1 MRTIVDSNA
10 ALPDAP
16 VANIAAVS
24 EADAQ
29 DNKPPASPKTDTSVR
44 TLSPARLTV
53 GGKFRNFASESF
65 SPQALLAD
73 AGAAGL
79 TMASPPSAYPREWR
93 QGAGSFG
100 RNFGDYAVSW
110 TAAQGG
116 KFVAASVLHE
126 DPRYYPSQRK
136 NWLHRGAHAI
146 GFAIVDRSDS
156 GHARLAVS
164 NFAGAFS
171 GAFVGNAYLPDPYA
185 NRSHALARSGL
196 GLAGFA
202 SNNLVE
208 EFRPE
213 IRKVAH
219 AFHLPWFG
227 N

>member
-1 MRTIVDSNA
+1 
-10 ALPDAP
+10 
-16 VANIAAVS
+16 
-24 EADAQ
+24 
-29 DNKPPASPKTDTSVR
+29 
-44 TLSPARLTV
+44 
-53 GGKFRNFASESF
+53 
-65 SPQALLAD
+65 
-73 AGAAGL
+73 
-79 TMASPPSAYPREWR
+79 MASPPSAYPREWR
-93 QGAGSFG
+93 QGAGAFG

-136 NWLHRGAHAI
+136 NWLQRGAHAI
-146 GFAIVDRSDS
+146 GFVIIDRSDS

-227 N
+227 K